1 MSRPRSRRVVFE
13 SLAGAGIGAL
23 LALSLAA
30 PPGPV
35 NALIASHGVTRS
47 WRAGL
52 LVGLGAT
59 TVDALWLTL
68 SAVAHSFLLGARSVF
83 PAIALL
89 GAAVMAYLAWGAAKA
104 WRAEPVVAVPSRV
117 VHTTS
122 YMTGL
127 VANLTSPYPILW
139 WLTAGI
145 ALIDELGP
153 LVLVGFFAGILLWIS
168 AFPFLLRAAQ
178 QRYARTYH
186 IVLAFSI
193 VVLAVFAVYLG
204 WTAFTGI
211 P

>member
-1 MSRPRSRRVVFE
+1 VVLE
-13 SLAGAGIGAL
+13 ALAGAGVGVL

-59 TVDALWLTL
+59 TVDAVWLAL
-68 SAVAHSFLLGARSVF
+68 SVVAHSFLLGVRAVF

-104 WRAEPVVAVPSRV
+104 WRAEPVVAVPSRA

-122 YMTGL
+122 YMTGF

-153 LVLVGFFAGILLWIS
+153 LVLVGFFAGLLLWIS
-168 AFPFLLRAAQ
+168 TFPFLLRAAQ

-193 VVLAVFAVYLG
+193 VVLAVFAVYLA
-204 WTAFTGI
+204 WTAFVGI

>member
-1 MSRPRSRRVVFE
+1 MVLEAF
-13 SLAGAGIGAL
+13 AGAGIGAL

-47 WRAGL
+47 WRAGF

-68 SAVAHSFLLGARSVF
+68 SALAHSFLLQARAVF
-83 PAIALL
+83 PVIALL
-89 GAAVMAYLAWGAAKA
+89 GAVVMAYFAWGAAKA
-104 WRAEPVVAVPSRV
+104 WRAEPVIAVPDRAL
-117 VHTTS
+117 HATS
-122 YMTGL
+122 YLTG
-127 VANLTSPYPILW
+127 VATNLTSPYPILW

-145 ALIDELGP
+145 ALIDALGP
-153 LVLVGFFAGILLWIS
+153 VVLVGFFAGLLLWIS

-186 IVLAFSI
+186 LVLAFSI
-193 VVLAVFAVYLG
+193 AVLIVFAAYLA
-204 WTAFTGI
+204 WSAFAGF

>member
-1 MSRPRSRRVVFE
+1 MVLE
-13 SLAGAGIGAL
+13 ALAGAGIGVL

-47 WRAGL
+47 WRAGFF
-52 LVGLGAT
+52 VGLGAT

-68 SAVAHSFLLGARSVF
+68 SVLAHSFLLGARAVF

-104 WRAEPVVAVPSRV
+104 WRAEPVVAVSART
-117 VHTTS
+117 VHATS
-122 YMTGL
+122 YVTG
-127 VANLTSPYPILW
+127 VASNLTSPYPILW

-145 ALIDELGP
+145 AFIDALGP
-153 LVLVGFFAGILLWIS
+153 LVLVGFFAGLLLWIS

-178 QRYARTYH
+178 ARYARTYH

-193 VVLAVFAVYLG
+193 LVLAVFAVYLA
-204 WTAFTGI
+204 WTAFAGLA
-211 P
+211 